1 MVINHN
7 HNHIDA
13 EEKEK
18 QEKETKYNNSI
29 MTSVPYPAFALSS
42 PVAGALS
49 AVGKC
54 RVYPEPSIIGSSMTD
69 AEREYRAVVEKAV
82 EQSNVTSSSSG
93 DKSKDKESK
102 QLRKQ
107 FMKEGNAMASRYLS
121 NTLGLDPSIAD
132 IEIVISSA
140 DVLQSDGCVAACF
153 LDAGCHAI
161 VLPNGTDLTA
171 LDTCQLPRD
180 RVVAHFNDTQ
190 TTNTES
196 LLQLLL
202 AAAPLASTM
211 SLAFPLGTNVEET
224 LSTLN
229 SGLSSTGSDSRVA
242 LVVEVPA
249 HTEGLEQVVGR
260 MSKMGTTMCIVDPTA
275 QELGMSYVACIRT
288 DRPDGLYT
296 TVVCTR
302 SGEALG
308 LVYSSKV
315 NT

>member
-1 MVINHN
+1 
-7 HNHIDA
+7 
-13 EEKEK
+13 
-18 QEKETKYNNSI
+18 
-29 MTSVPYPAFALSS
+29 
-42 PVAGALS
+42 
-49 AVGKC
+49 
-54 RVYPEPSIIGSSMTD
+54 
-69 AEREYRAVVEKAV
+69 
-82 EQSNVTSSSSG
+82 
-93 DKSKDKESK
+93 
-102 QLRKQ
+102 
-107 FMKEGNAMASRYLS
+107 
-121 NTLGLDPSIAD
+121 LDPSIVD

-161 VLPNGTDLTA
+161 VLPDGTDGTA
-171 LDTCQLPRD
+171 LDACQLPRD
-180 RVVAHFNDTQ
+180 RVVAHFNDTY

-211 SLAFPLGTNVEET
+211 SLAFPVGTNMEDT

-229 SGLSSTGSDSRVA
+229 SGLSSSDKVA
-242 LVVEVPA
+242 LVVQVPA

-302 SGEALG
+302 SNEALG

-315 NT
+315 TTSFDTCAELKFSTS